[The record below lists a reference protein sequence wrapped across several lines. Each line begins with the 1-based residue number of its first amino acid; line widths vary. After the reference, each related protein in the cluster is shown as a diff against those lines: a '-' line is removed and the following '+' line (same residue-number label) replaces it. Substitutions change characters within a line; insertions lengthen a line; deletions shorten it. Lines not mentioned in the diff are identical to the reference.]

1 MRVERE
7 IQIEA
12 SPREVYDTVMD
23 PSRLKDWV
31 TIHQS
36 LEDSPDGQLRKGSK
50 LTQCLKLAGRR
61 FRVHWTVVENDSSNH
76 VVWEGRG
83 PVRSRA
89 KVIYDFEENGGGTRF
104 SYANEYNL
112 PGGFLGR
119 AAGPVVRRMTGR
131 ELDSSLDKL
140 KKLVE

>member
-7 IQIEA
+7 IQIDA
-12 SPREVYDTVMD
+12 PPREVYETVMD

-36 LEDSPDGQLRKGSK
+36 LENSPDGQLRKGSK

-83 PVRSRA
+83 PVRSKA
-89 KVIYDFEENGGGTRF
+89 KVIYDFEERDGGTHF

-119 AAGPVVRRMTGR
+119 AAGPLVRRVTGG
-131 ELDSSLDKL
+131 ELDSSLNKL

>member
-1 MRVERE
+1 MKVERE
-7 IQIEA
+7 IQIDA
-12 SPREVYDTVMD
+12 PPREVYETVMD

-36 LEDSPDGQLRKGSK
+36 LEDSPNGQLRKGSK

-61 FRVHWTVVENDSSNH
+61 VRVRWTVVENDSDNH
-76 VVWEGRG
+76 VVWEGQG
-83 PVRSRA
+83 PVRSKA
-89 KVIYDFEENGGGTRF
+89 KVIYDFEENDGGTRF
-104 SYANEYNL
+104 CYANEYNL

-119 AAGPVVRRMTGR
+119 AAGPVIRRVTGG

-140 KKLVE
+140 KRLVE